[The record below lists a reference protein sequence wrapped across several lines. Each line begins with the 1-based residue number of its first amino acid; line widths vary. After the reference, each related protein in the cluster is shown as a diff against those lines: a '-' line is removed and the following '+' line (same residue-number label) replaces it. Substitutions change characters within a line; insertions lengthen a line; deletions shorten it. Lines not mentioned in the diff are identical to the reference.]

1 MLETRFSKSQRKWD
15 EYIAVC
21 ERLGKEPDYNKM
33 PMDDGDFPYEVQ
45 LALLIHSVLPD
56 RWDGMSGS
64 YLGKDWSALGTLLN
78 VYEVEDQ
85 RIVSFF
91 LKQVDMLQTKQL
103 NEELE
108 KERKKGEKKFTPSQ
122 KGITVHG

>member
-1 MLETRFSKSQRKWD
+1 MLKTKFSKSERKWN

-21 ERLGKEPDYNKM
+21 EKLGKEPDYDKM
-33 PMDDGDFPYEVQ
+33 PMEDSNFPYEVQ

-78 VYEVEDQ
+78 VYNIEDKKT
-85 RIVSFF
+85 VSFF
-91 LKQVDMLQTKQL
+91 LKNIDMLHTNYL
-103 NEELE
+103 NEEI
-108 KERKKGEKKFTPSQ
+108 EKKRKQSENKPSH
-122 KGITVHG
+122 KGINING